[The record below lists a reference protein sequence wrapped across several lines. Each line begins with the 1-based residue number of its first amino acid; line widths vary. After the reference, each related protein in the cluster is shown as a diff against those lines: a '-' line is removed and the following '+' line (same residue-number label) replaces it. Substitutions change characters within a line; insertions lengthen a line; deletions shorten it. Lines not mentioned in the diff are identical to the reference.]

1 MDAAL
6 IDAGKWASAEIVKSE
21 NELAAWFT
29 EQGVTVNV
37 VDRGPFIDAVS
48 PALSS
53 GDMPWAPVIFERLQS
68 IK

>member
-1 MDAAL
+1 
-6 IDAGKWASAEIVKSE
+6 
-21 NELAAWFT
+21 
-29 EQGVTVNV
+29 VNV

-53 GDMPWAPVIFERLQS
+53 ADMPWAPVIFERLQS